1 MSIRNLKCLFKPRS
15 IVLVGASDEAQSVGA
30 VLANNLLS
38 GGFNGPID
46 LVNPQH
52 RVIGGIRVHKD
63 IASLPEAPDLAVIAT
78 PPATVPGII
87 TELVQKGTRA
97 AVVISAGFSETVG
110 EEHHQLHQAMLDA
123 ARPSLL
129 RINGPNCLGVMV
141 PGIGLNASF
150 AHTSPLQGHIAFVA
164 QSGAIVTSVLD
175 WAKSR
180 KIGFSHLVSLGN
192 MADVDFGD
200 MLDYLANDMSTTAIL
215 LYIESITQARKF
227 MSAARAAARSKPV
240 IVIKAGRYSEGARA
254 AASHTGALAGMDEVY
269 DAAIRRAGMLRVR
282 SLEELFEAV
291 ESLTAGRL
299 PDGNRLAILSNGGGL
314 GVLATDA
321 LIEYGG
327 HLAEL
332 SDKTIAQ
339 LNNVLPATWSHG
351 NPVDI
356 IGDAPGSRYGAA
368 FEVLSEAQNVDAI
381 LVLNCPT
388 AVASATEA
396 AQAVIETTA
405 VNQRHRSCVLT
416 NWAGEEAARPARRLF
431 MNHGIPSY
439 DTPEAA
445 VRAFMQMVDY
455 RRNQELLMQTPPSI
469 PEAFTPDTATAKNYI
484 NSALKEGRAWLT
496 EPESKAVLSA
506 YGIPCVPTVVAESPV
521 QAAQAAAEIG
531 QPVALKILS
540 PDITHKSDVGGVALN
555 LEQSTAVQEAAEGML
570 KRIKSICP
578 NARID
583 GFTVQPMVRRPGSIE
598 LIIGV
603 FEDRQFGPVLLFGH
617 GGTAVE
623 VINDKVLGLPP
634 LNLHLARE
642 MMKRTKVYK
651 LLEGYRDQ
659 PAADLEAIALTLVR
673 LSQLV
678 IDMGEIVELD
688 INPLLVDAN
697 GVIGLDTRIKVKATS
712 GHAHKRLAIRPYPK
726 ALEEEVPLGDGRK
739 LLLRPIVPEDEPSL
753 QRIFASLTPEEI
765 RLRFFLPMKI
775 LNHVSAARFTQ
786 IDYDREMALIL
797 TESGIPGKTNIHGI
811 VRIIADPDNEKA
823 EFAIIVHHEM
833 TGLGLGVFLMRRIID
848 YARKRGIGEIHGDVL
863 AGNQTMLKLCKV
875 MGFSQTRSPDD
886 FSIMLVT
893 LKFD

>member
-1 MSIRNLKCLFKPRS
+1 MSVRNLKYLFQPRS

-38 GGFNGPID
+38 GGFDGPID
-46 LVNPQH
+46 LVNPRH
-52 RVIGGIRVHKD
+52 RVIGGIRVHKE
-63 IASLPEAPDLAVIAT
+63 IASLPEPPDLAVIAT
-78 PPATVPGII
+78 PPSTVPGII
-87 TELVQKGTRA
+87 AELARKGARA

-110 EEHHQLHQAMLDA
+110 EEHRRFHQAMLDA

-141 PGIGLNASF
+141 PGFGLNASF
-150 AHTSPLQGHIAFVA
+150 AHTPPLEGHLAFVA

-200 MLDYLANDMSTTAIL
+200 MLDYLANDKSTTAIL
-215 LYIESITQARKF
+215 LYVESITQARKF

-269 DAAIRRAGMLRVR
+269 DAAIRRAGMLRVH
-282 SLEELFEAV
+282 SLKELFEAV
-291 ESLTAGRL
+291 ESLTAGRI
-299 PDGNRLAILSNGGGL
+299 PGGDRLAILSNGGGL

-327 HLAEL
+327 HLAKL
-332 SDKTIAQ
+332 SEETIAR
-339 LNNVLPATWSHG
+339 LNKVLPATWSHG

-356 IGDAPGSRYGAA
+356 IGDAPGSRYAAA
-368 FEVLSEAQNVDAI
+368 FEVLLEAPDIDAT

-388 AVASATEA
+388 AVASSTEA
-396 AQAVIETTA
+396 AQAIIDTVD
-405 VNQRHRSCVLT
+405 QRHKVCVLT
-416 NWAGEEAARPARRLF
+416 NWAGEEAARPARSMF
-431 MNHGIPSY
+431 MNYKIPSY
-439 DTPEAA
+439 ETPETA
-445 VRAFMQMVDY
+445 VRAFMHMVDY
-455 RRNQELLMQTPPSI
+455 RHNQELLMQTPPSI
-469 PEAFTPDTATAKNYI
+469 PEAFTPDTLAAKNYI
-484 NSALKEGRAWLT
+484 KSALEEDREWLT
-496 EPESKAVLSA
+496 EPESKAVLTA
-506 YGIPCVPTVVAESPV
+506 YGIPCVPTVVAKSPV

-531 QPVALKILS
+531 LPVALKILS

-555 LEQSTAVQEAAEGML
+555 LEQSTTVQEAAEGML
-570 KRIKSICP
+570 KRIESICSE
-578 NARID
+578 ARID

-603 FEDRQFGPVLLFGH
+603 FEDRQFGPVILFGH

-634 LNLHLARE
+634 LNMHLARE
-642 MMKRTKVYK
+642 MMKRTQVYK

-659 PAADLEAIALTLVR
+659 PAADLETIALTLVR

-688 INPLLVDAN
+688 INPLLADAD
-697 GVIGLDTRIKVKATS
+697 GVMGLDTRIKVKASS
-712 GHAHKRLAIRPYPK
+712 GHAHARLAICPYPK
-726 ALEEEVPLGDGRK
+726 ALEEEVLLGDGRT

-753 QRIFASLTPEEI
+753 QRVFTSLTAEEI
-765 RLRFFLPMKI
+765 RLRFFMPMNVLSHI
-775 LNHVSAARFTQ
+775 SAARFTQ
-786 IDYDREMALIL
+786 IDYDREMALLL
-797 TESGIPGKTNIHGI
+797 TESGIPGKTNIHGVVSI
-811 VRIIADPDNEKA
+811 SADPDNERA
-823 EFAIIVHHEM
+823 EFAVIVHHEM

-848 YARKRGIGEIHGDVL
+848 YARDRGIGELYGDVL
-863 AGNQTMLKLCKV
+863 AGNQSMLKLCQV
-875 MGFSQTRSPDD
+875 MGFSQKRSPED
-886 FSIMLVT
+886 FGIMLVT
-893 LKFD
+893 LKLD